1 MVVVQGPKNSG
12 KTTLIKSLVKH
23 YTRQKLTDVHGP
35 ITVRANRNLR
45 LCFYECSNDLN
56 SMLDLAKVADL
67 ALLLIDASIGFE
79 LETFEFITI
88 LQNHGMPCVMGILT
102 HLDNFK
108 ENKALRK
115 IKKQMKKRF
124 WTEAY
129 NGAKLFHIS
138 GVKNDLYTDNEI
150 HNLSRFI
157 SVLKWKDVNWRNSHS
172 YIVADRF
179 EYKPEI
185 NRSVFYGYVRGSAC
199 NEKTFFL
206 PGYGEYE
213 LADAQLI
220 DDPIPAIKEAQK
232 KKTHRTLNQKEK
244 ALYAPSSNVGVLKY
258 DDATGYL
265 NLPDRYVMFSKR
277 EGENVE
283 EFTEGQ
289 KMMRT
294 LQENELDLDPL
305 DNEIHLLPNSKVRG
319 PSLPAQQAKKEDF
332 KEIVMDLKEK
342 LQGLGEKEYVI
353 QNGVIMAE
361 LKTVV
366 YGKMGQL
373 GRKIQSKN
381 AEDSFKFRYVTKYID
396 VDEYVKSIKKRFMAG
411 TTIKEETKVEE
422 NDEDQ
427 EVIEEVVIKA
437 GIQKGTYVK
446 IELNG
451 IAEEI
456 FLSIH
461 ADKPLLL
468 CGVKALENVLGLLRG
483 RIKNHKWNKKILKN
497 QNPVIVS
504 VGWQRFQTIP
514 MFCTEDLNT
523 DRIRMVKYTPKYSFC
538 GTIFFGPFV
547 PVNTP
552 FLVISDPKAS
562 EFRITAT
569 GTVLELSHSY
579 SVYKKLKLI
588 GEAYQIFKNT
598 AYIKG
603 MFNSQLEVSRFL
615 GAKIKTVSGIR
626 GMIKKA
632 ARLGIGPDGTFR
644 ATFED
649 KILMSDIIF
658 LRTYYPVRP
667 DKFYNPLV
675 NYAPQR
681 MLKSVGELRNQ
692 AGIKPIDRK
701 DSHYIPIVRKEKSFA
716 PLKIPKKIEENLP
729 FKDQTKANEKTEELD
744 PNLEVL
750 LTDREK
756 KIGAFLKRL
765 EYVKEIRAKKEKVKQ
780 EKRKEVIVKKQK
792 ISEEKV
798 KESLQRRIKSRMLK
812 GKNRKKS
819 DGMEFSR

>member
-67 ALLLIDASIGFE
+67 ALLLIDASVGFE
-79 LETFEFITI
+79 LETFEFITV
-88 LQNHGMPCVMGILT
+88 LQNHGMPCVMGVLT
-102 HLDNFK
+102 HLDQFK

-138 GVKNDLYTDNEI
+138 GVKNELYTDNEI

-157 SVLKWKDVNWRNSHS
+157 SVLKWKEVNWRNSHS
-172 YIVADRF
+172 YIIADRF
-179 EYKPEI
+179 EYKAEI
-185 NRSVFYGYVRGSAC
+185 SRSVFYGYIRGSNC

-213 LADAQLI
+213 LADIQPI
-220 DDPIPAIKEAQK
+220 DDPIPAIQEAQK

-265 NLPDRYVMFSKR
+265 NLPDRYVMFSKK

-289 KMMRT
+289 KMIRN
-294 LQENELDLDPL
+294 LQNNELDLQPL
-305 DNEIHLLPNSKVRG
+305 ENELELLSDFKVKA
-319 PSLPAQQAKKEDF
+319 PSLIVGQVKKDDF
-332 KEIVMDLKEK
+332 KELVADLKGK
-342 LQGLGEKEYVI
+342 LLDKAEKEFVI

-366 YGKMGQL
+366 YGKMGQP

-381 AEDSFKFRYVTKYID
+381 AEDSFKFRYATKFID
-396 VDEYVKSIKKRFMAG
+396 LDDYAKSIKKRFMAG
-411 TTIKEETKVEE
+411 TTIKEEEKIEE
-422 NDEDQ
+422 NT
-427 EVIEEVVIKA
+427 EEQAETTIVKA
-437 GIQKGTYVK
+437 GIQKGTYIK

-451 IAEEI
+451 LAEEI
-456 FLSIH
+456 FTSIH
-461 ADKPLLL
+461 ADKPLLI

-497 QNPVIVS
+497 QNPAIVS
-504 VGWQRFQTIP
+504 IGWQRFQTIP
-514 MFCTEDLNT
+514 MYCTEDLNT
-523 DRIRMVKYTPKYSFC
+523 DRIRMIKYTPKYNFC

-552 FLVISDPKAS
+552 FLLISDPNAS
-562 EFRITAT
+562 EFRVTAV
-569 GTVLELSHSY
+569 GTILELSHSY

-588 GEAYQIFKNT
+588 GEPYQIFKNT

-603 MFNSQLEVSRFL
+603 MFNSQLEVAKFL

-632 ARLGIGPDGTFR
+632 ARLGIGPEGTFR

-649 KILMSDIIF
+649 KILMSDIVF
-658 LRTYYPVRP
+658 LRTYYAVKPE
-667 DKFYNPLV
+667 KFYNPLV
-675 NYAPQR
+675 NYASQR
-681 MLKSVGELRNQ
+681 MLKSINELRKD
-692 AGIKPIDRK
+692 AGIKPDNRK
-701 DSHYIPIVRKEKSFA
+701 DSHYIPILRKEKTFV

-729 FKDQTKANEKTEELD
+729 FKEQVKAQERTEEID
-744 PNLEVL
+744 PNLEIL
-750 LTDREK
+750 LTEREK

-765 EYVKEIRAKKEKVKQ
+765 EYVKEIREKKEKDKQ
-780 EKRKEVIVKKQK
+780 KKRKEVIVKKQK

-798 KESLQRRIKSRMLK
+798 KESLQRRIKNRMMK
-812 GKNRKKS
+812 GKNRKKAEGL
-819 DGMEFSR
+819 DIR